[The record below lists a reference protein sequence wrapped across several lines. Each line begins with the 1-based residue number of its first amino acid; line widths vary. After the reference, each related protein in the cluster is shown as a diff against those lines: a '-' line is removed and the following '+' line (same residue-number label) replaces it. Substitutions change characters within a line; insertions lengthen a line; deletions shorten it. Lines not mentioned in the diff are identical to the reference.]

1 MPRSRPT
8 LFLTAIAPI
17 QKLANRLDR
26 LIMLRMQ
33 RLFLL

>member
-8 LFLTAIAPI
+8 QTLTAIAPI
-17 QKLANRLDR
+17 QKLANGLDR

-33 RLFLL
+33 RLLLL